1 MMQNTKNFTMRHRLN
16 REVSYSDEFKQK
28 YMINEYGNYD
38 KYEKN
43 KIEVKYREDEKIEDK
58 DMIYEN
64 YLDMIKKLPTKEK
77 EDMESEKRQDIHNLL
92 TN

>member
-1 MMQNTKNFTMRHRLN
+1 
-16 REVSYSDEFKQK
+16 
-28 YMINEYGNYD
+28 MINEYGNYD

-64 YLDMIKKLPTKEK
+64 YLQMIKKLPTKEK
-77 EDMESEKRQDIHNLL
+77 EDMEAEKRQDIHDLL